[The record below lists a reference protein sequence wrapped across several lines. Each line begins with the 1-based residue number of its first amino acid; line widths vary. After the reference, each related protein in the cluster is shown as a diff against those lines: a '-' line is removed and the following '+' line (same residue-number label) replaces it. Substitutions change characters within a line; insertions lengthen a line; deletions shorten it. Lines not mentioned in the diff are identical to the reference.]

1 MTVSLPAPK
10 RDSLISCIKQMLSR
24 RQTSTFEMMSLLG
37 RLEAIKPAFS
47 MTPLYCRRLQRWS
60 IAHLT
65 NRSPSH
71 EPLPLET
78 DQLEELQFWATIL
91 PSLQPQPIITY
102 QGSAVRFQTDA
113 SLTGWGVKVD
123 DQVDY
128 GRWTSEESKLHINT
142 LELLGIYKGLQ
153 TFASS
158 LTNRNVI
165 ICGDNITS
173 LAYINKMGGTRSAR
187 MSEMAIDIWRLAQRF
202 HINLEIEHVPGE
214 LNREA
219 DHLSRLYQEGLNETT
234 EWRLNKS
241 QFNLLVR
248 RWGPFE
254 RDLFAS
260 HWNHQ
265 LPNYITWKDQHHTMN
280 AFHHQWINGDYL
292 FPPFS
297 LIGRVLR
304 KIRQDKCK
312 VVLVAPK
319 WETQPWYPTLREM
332 LHSKPIKLWG
342 NFRDRAGNPHPL
354 GQALHLTAYLRTRL
368 VQEGVSEETSHVA
381 VNAWAP
387 ETIRKYQSSWKKW
400 PAFSETKGKNP
411 CANPIDINHVAD
423 FLASQSKAG
432 ITYSQIRCYISAL
445 SAILPKLHGK
455 NLSQHDLITKVMRSA
470 RRANP
475 PKARYNSTWNVE
487 TVDLEHG
494 MYPIH
499 P

>member
-1 MTVSLPAPK
+1 M
-10 RDSLISCIKQMLSR
+10 R
-24 RQTSTFEMMSLLG
+24 RQ
-37 RLEAIKPAFS
+37 
-47 MTPLYCRRLQRWS
+47 Y
-60 IAHLT
+60 
-65 NRSPSH
+65 N
-71 EPLPLET
+71 
-78 DQLEELQFWATIL
+78 
-91 PSLQPQPIITY
+91 QPRVHQ
-102 QGSAVRFQTDA
+102 QNG
-113 SLTGWGVKVD
+113 
-123 DQVDY
+123 
-128 GRWTSEESKLHINT
+128 
-142 LELLGIYKGLQ
+142 
-153 TFASS
+153 
-158 LTNRNVI
+158 
-165 ICGDNITS
+165 
-173 LAYINKMGGTRSAR
+173 GGTHSAR

-202 HINLEIEHVPGE
+202 RINLEIEHVPGE

-254 RDLFAS
+254 RDLFTS

-475 PKARYNSTWNVE
+475 PKARYNSTWDVE
-487 TVDLEHG
+487 TVFRAWDVPNTPLSLIDLSVKTFTLVA
-494 MYPIH
+494 ITNVCLW
-499 P
+499 

>member
-1 MTVSLPAPK
+1 MDIRGVETPHQYPRTFGDLQRATDFCVFAHKPQCHYLRRQYNQPSVHQKNGGNSQCTDVGNGDRHMEVSPEISHKSRDRTCSGGTESRGRSPVQTVS
-10 RDSLISCIKQMLSR
+10 
-24 RQTSTFEMMSLLG
+24 
-37 RLEAIKPAFS
+37 
-47 MTPLYCRRLQRWS
+47 
-60 IAHLT
+60 
-65 NRSPSH
+65 
-71 EPLPLET
+71 
-78 DQLEELQFWATIL
+78 
-91 PSLQPQPIITY
+91 
-102 QGSAVRFQTDA
+102 
-113 SLTGWGVKVD
+113 
-123 DQVDY
+123 
-128 GRWTSEESKLHINT
+128 
-142 LELLGIYKGLQ
+142 
-153 TFASS
+153 
-158 LTNRNVI
+158 
-165 ICGDNITS
+165 
-173 LAYINKMGGTRSAR
+173 GGTQRDHRVETEQESVQPL
-187 MSEMAIDIWRLAQRF
+187 SQEM
-202 HINLEIEHVPGE
+202 
-214 LNREA
+214 
-219 DHLSRLYQEGLNETT
+219 
-234 EWRLNKS
+234 
-241 QFNLLVR
+241 
-248 RWGPFE
+248 GPFE

-455 NLSQHDLITKVMRSA
+455 NLSQHDLITKVMRS
-470 RRANP
+470 
-475 PKARYNSTWNVE
+475 
-487 TVDLEHG
+487 
-494 MYPIH
+494 PISS
-499 P
+499 